1 MKSQLVVSILVIVCC
16 IIRSFAAVG
25 AVPNQSLVSDQWH
38 CLFFTHSPL
47 TNPAFMTQVDYA
59 AVRGAFYLSPNNVAN
74 LCELGYVMPIGLRQS
89 AGVTVVGELGKPVR
103 DGYFDPKT
111 KDFVALNTSSNNM
124 GVLALSYA
132 ATVWQQLGVGVNLKI
147 KNIDNFGEGR
157 LTEFSGD
164 IGLSYHLLRNPL
176 FGNHLLGIMYQ
187 NPFSYLLPD
196 SNNVKKTK
204 QKGSKQLKLAYHSTY
219 SEEQISFDCQVDLS
233 GIMAKLTDNVQ
244 GGSPA
249 TSTKD
254 LLQEAVFQLLFGY
267 SPFRLIELKP
277 IIGFSHTV
285 AEKWVVEYWG
295 LGLGMNVI
303 RFGSGRDFTFTY
315 QYLKSRSGG
324 LDAAHSLYVRFGI
337 GKHREEIHD
346 DQLRQTLNLLPN
358 ELFSKARLLYYNKK
372 YWESYK
378 IFTAISTDYPDF
390 FRNDE
395 VSYYMGLC
403 LENLDMRNVAA
414 NSFSETKANF
424 PLSKIFP
431 FAQLET
437 MRIAYRQQK
446 FGKVAEQYKEILAY
460 NEVLASEGYKGMSDS
475 LINHTNYYVGETHIQ
490 QGEYQ
495 KAIDILSKIPEGHP
509 DYPFA
514 QHSMA
519 IAQMIMAPS
528 PSMVLSFLSNAI
540 IASPQTKGELDIVN
554 RSYLFAGYMYY
565 EIDSLSKAVTT
576 LRKVSKDSRFY
587 NGALLGLG
595 WAAIK
600 AHQWS
605 DCKTY
610 GHQVAYGDGNV
621 LIQAEGLLIKAFGLM
636 NLKEYNKAG
645 TALDEANRKVE
656 SYHVFTNDTLTSVDV
671 EYGVTRQKYD
681 SLGENFVTLAKKGE
695 SSAISL
701 KIDNMHGTQILLK
714 DKIDEYFRFVDQ
726 YDHLA
731 LFNKNL
737 PYLKEDIQYARAKI
751 EMLKTGNEN
760 QEEILKSSKKQ
771 EVIQEKINRERE
783 ELEKLQDTGD
793 RKTTPK

>member
-1 MKSQLVVSILVIVCC
+1 MKSRLVVSILVVVCC
-16 IIRSFAAVG
+16 VVRSFAAVG
-25 AVPNQSLVSDQWH
+25 VIPNQSLLSDQWH

-47 TNPAFMTQVDYA
+47 TNPAFMTEEDYA
-59 AVRGAFYLSPNNVAN
+59 TARGAFYLSPNNIAN
-74 LCELGYVMPIGLRQS
+74 LCELGYVMPIDLRQS
-89 AGVTVVGELGKPVR
+89 TGVTVVGELGEPVR
-103 DGYFDPKT
+103 DGYFDPKS

-124 GVLALSYA
+124 GALVLSYA
-132 ATVWQQLGVGVNLKI
+132 ATVWQQLSLGANLKI
-147 KNIDNFGEGR
+147 KNIDNFGGGW

-176 FGNHLLGIMYQ
+176 FGNHLLGIVYQ
-187 NPFSYLLPD
+187 NPFSYVLSD
-196 SNNVKKTK
+196 NNNANKTI
-204 QKGSKQLKLAYHSTY
+204 QKGGQQLKLAYHSSY
-219 SEEQISFDCQVDLS
+219 SEEKISFDCQVDLS
-233 GIMAKLTDNVQ
+233 GIMAKSTGNFQ
-244 GGSPA
+244 GISSATPA
-249 TSTKD
+249 KD

-267 SPFRLIELKP
+267 SLFRLIDLKP
-277 IIGFSHTV
+277 IVGFSHTV

-295 LGLGMNVI
+295 LGVGMNVI
-303 RFGSGRDFTFTY
+303 RFGSGRDFAFTY
-315 QYLKSRSGG
+315 QYLNGRSGG
-324 LDAAHSLYVRFGI
+324 LDAAHSLYVRVGI

-346 DQLRQTLNLLPN
+346 DQLRKTLNLLPN

-378 IFTAISTDYPDF
+378 VFTAISTDYPDF

-403 LENLDMRNVAA
+403 LEDLDMRNVAA

-431 FAQLET
+431 YAQLET

-446 FGKVAEQYKEILAY
+446 FGKVAEQYKEIIAY

-475 LINHTNYYVGETHIQ
+475 LINHTYYYVGETYIQ

-509 DYPFA
+509 DFPFA

-519 IAQMIMAPS
+519 IAQILMAPS
-528 PSMVLSFLSNAI
+528 PSMVVSFLSNSVMAN
-540 IASPQTKGELDIVN
+540 PQTKGEVDIVN
-554 RSYLFAGYMYY
+554 RSYLFAGYLYY

-576 LRKVSKDSRFY
+576 LRKVSKDCRFY

-595 WAAIK
+595 WATIK
-600 AHQWS
+600 AHQWN

-610 GHQVAYGDGNV
+610 GQQIASGDGNALV
-621 LIQAEGLLIKAFGLM
+621 QAEGLLIKAFGLM

-645 TALDEANRKVE
+645 TTLDEASRKIE

-671 EYGVTRQKYD
+671 EYGVNRQKYD
-681 SLGENFVTLAKKGE
+681 SLGENFVTLARKGE
-695 SSAISL
+695 SSTILS
-701 KIDNMHGTQILLK
+701 KIDNMHGTQIQLK
-714 DKIDEYFRFVDQ
+714 DKIDEYVRFVDQ
-726 YDHLA
+726 YDRIA

-737 PYLKEDIQYARAKI
+737 PYLKDDIQYARAKI
-751 EMLKTGNEN
+751 EMLKTAKET
-760 QEEILKSSKKQ
+760 QEDILKSSKKQ
-771 EVIQEKINRERE
+771 EVIQEKINREKE
-783 ELEKLQDTGD
+783 ELDKLQNTGD
-793 RKTTPK
+793 